1 MASKNKYAKKA
12 ERAQFLSMTSGLDT
26 KGNFKNTLIETG
38 KDLLVGVIAGG
49 IVGSAVGKPSLG
61 IGVGVTAFGH
71 YRGSRLL
78 SLFGIGMMA
87 ANGFQSSSSVS
98 GVDDGLEGVKDR
110 VMAFK
115 DSFSQKLYL
124 DKIIKKKTGTTV
136 TGMGDLQYFNYAN
149 EVAGLAALSNVEDQ
163 IENSAMARLQMNGNG
178 IGVAEDEQPSIQ
190 GPLAEL
196 SDVSD
201 YIL

>member
-12 ERAQFLSMTSGLDT
+12 QRAQFLEKVNGLQT
-26 KGNFKNTLIETG
+26 KGNVKNTLIETG

-49 IVGSAVGKPSLG
+49 LAGSAIGKPSLIAGAG
-61 IGVGVTAFGH
+61 ITAFGH

-87 ANGFQSSSSVS
+87 ANGFQTATVS
-98 GVDDGLEGVKDR
+98 GVEEGMEGVKDR

-115 DSFSQKLYL
+115 NSFTQKMYL
-124 DKIIKKKTGTTV
+124 DKIMKKKTATV
-136 TGMGDLQYFNYAN
+136 AGMGNLQYFNYAN
-149 EVAGLAALSNVEDQ
+149 EIAGLEALSNVEEQ
-163 IENSAMARLQMNGNG
+163 IENSALNRLQMSGSN
-178 IGVAEDEQPSIQ
+178 IGAAEDALPGMQ

>member
-12 ERAQFLSMTSGLDT
+12 QRAQFMEKVNGLQT
-26 KGNFKNTLIETG
+26 KGNVKNTLIETG

-49 IVGSAVGKPSLG
+49 LAGSAIGKPSLIAGAG
-61 IGVGVTAFGH
+61 ITAFGH

-87 ANGFQSSSSVS
+87 ANGFQTATVS
-98 GVDDGLEGVKDR
+98 GVEEGMEGVKDR

-115 DSFSQKLYL
+115 NSFTQKMYL
-124 DKIIKKKTGTTV
+124 DKIMKKKTATV
-136 TGMGDLQYFNYAN
+136 AGMGNLQYFNYAN
-149 EVAGLAALSNVEDQ
+149 EIAGLEALSNVEEQ
-163 IENSAMARLQMNGNG
+163 IENSALNRLQMSGSN
-178 IGVAEDEQPSIQ
+178 IGAAEDALPGMQ

>member
-12 ERAQFLSMTSGLDT
+12 ERAQFLAMTNGLQT
-26 KGNFKNTLIETG
+26 KGNVKNTLIETG

-49 IVGSAVGKPSLG
+49 LAGSALGKPSLIAGAG
-61 IGVGVTAFGH
+61 ITAFGH

-87 ANGFQSSSSVS
+87 ANGFQSSSTVS
-98 GVDDGLEGVKDR
+98 GMDDGLEGVKDR

-124 DKIIKKKTGTTV
+124 DKIMKKKTATV
-136 TGMGDLQYFNYAN
+136 AGMGNLQYFNYPN
-149 EVAGLAALSNVEDQ
+149 EVAGLEALSNVEEQ
-163 IENSAMARLQMNGNG
+163 IENSALNRLQMSGNG
-178 IGVAEDEQPSIQ
+178 IGANDDELPGMQ